1 MWHYVTAGGIG
12 YSLRIDWASIRSNQL
27 SRLMKSLTTVVPD
40 QRLRW
45 RPGSGLLLAWLLC
58 CWLLPPLAPLAA
70 GQTDV
75 IVVDDSSTALALPG
89 PLPTALDDPTL
100 PIGAWLQRP
109 FTPDLY
115 GISLQPGPDTY
126 WHRLQ
131 LEGRFG
137 DTKPRDWHLVA
148 DTHLLRHLEFYLFD
162 GDQLILHQ
170 RAGLLDAVDRAG
182 RYSGIHLDFS
192 LRQNQTLTLLI
203 RKQNNGP
210 AILPLTLYSE
220 AAFAVQQRNQ
230 YLFWGGVITV
240 LLALA
245 LYNALV
251 YAMQPGPA
259 YLWYLAFHVTTFL
272 YFSGIHGFGFLLWPD
287 WLQLYLAQH
296 IMTLNFLVIWLVT
309 RFANVF
315 LNAKK
320 NAPWHHRH
328 LRWFGYLCWPGI
340 VASHV
345 VPEYGMI
352 PVFSVVQVAGSVF
365 GISMAVVALRNHYRP
380 AVFFLVSWLFTVA
393 GGAVGMATFTSVLP
407 ATFFTLHGFLFGAM
421 AELML
426 LSLALADRIR
436 FMEDQMLAK
445 AFEDPLT
452 GAPNFS
458 FFRNRFSDQLEAIQ
472 QRHSHLYL
480 LVLDLQGF
488 RELVGLLGPEVLGQ
502 AYRNHVDRM
511 TDFIRNQR
519 WAVPIRTLQGE
530 AVFFISLPGG
540 QEMMLADARSAGD
553 DSIQQI
559 MQELHELSDQAIAVS
574 GINSKI
580 GFRIGCAAFHPQS
593 STIFECFRQAQVAL
607 LTAQRNR
614 QSAALYSNEQDSFIK
629 HRLSVLSELRQ
640 AIAREQLS
648 IYIQPQL
655 RVRDQLLVGGE
666 VLVRWHHDRDG
677 YISPG
682 VFIPLAEQ
690 SQLIFDI
697 TRQVLLQSCQ
707 WLQRQQSLPQ
717 DFHLSVNLSALD
729 INDRRLLPFIEYC
742 MTEYHVDRR
751 RILFEVTE
759 SAVMDDPERFLGVI
773 RQLHELGFKIAIDDF
788 GTGYSSMS
796 YLQQMNADEIKIDIR
811 FVRNIHLSPTN
822 QNIVK
827 AIVQLARATHAY
839 TVAEGIETEAELNML
854 RALECD
860 IAQGFLWSAAVPAEE
875 FSQRFLAGSRPV
887 NLQQS
892 S

>member
-1 MWHYVTAGGIG
+1 
-12 YSLRIDWASIRSNQL
+12 
-27 SRLMKSLTTVVPD
+27 
-40 QRLRW
+40 
-45 RPGSGLLLAWLLC
+45 
-58 CWLLPPLAPLAA
+58 
-70 GQTDV
+70 
-75 IVVDDSSTALALPG
+75 
-89 PLPTALDDPTL
+89 
-100 PIGAWLQRP
+100 
-109 FTPDLY
+109 
-115 GISLQPGPDTY
+115 QP
-126 WHRLQ
+126 
-131 LEGRFG
+131 
-137 DTKPRDWHLVA
+137 
-148 DTHLLRHLEFYLFD
+148 
-162 GDQLILHQ
+162 
-170 RAGLLDAVDRAG
+170 
-182 RYSGIHLDFS
+182 
-192 LRQNQTLTLLI
+192 
-203 RKQNNGP
+203 
-210 AILPLTLYSE
+210 
-220 AAFAVQQRNQ
+220 
-230 YLFWGGVITV
+230 
-240 LLALA
+240 
-245 LYNALV
+245 
-251 YAMQPGPA
+251 
-259 YLWYLAFHVTTFL
+259 
-272 YFSGIHGFGFLLWPD
+272 
-287 WLQLYLAQH
+287 
-296 IMTLNFLVIWLVT
+296 
-309 RFANVF
+309 
-315 LNAKK
+315 
-320 NAPWHHRH
+320 
-328 LRWFGYLCWPGI
+328 
-340 VASHV
+340 
-345 VPEYGMI
+345 
-352 PVFSVVQVAGSVF
+352 
-365 GISMAVVALRNHYRP
+365 
-380 AVFFLVSWLFTVA
+380 
-393 GGAVGMATFTSVLP
+393 
-407 ATFFTLHGFLFGAM
+407 
-421 AELML
+421 
-426 LSLALADRIR
+426 
-436 FMEDQMLAK
+436 
-445 AFEDPLT
+445 
-452 GAPNFS
+452 
-458 FFRNRFSDQLEAIQ
+458 
-472 QRHSHLYL
+472 
-480 LVLDLQGF
+480 
-488 RELVGLLGPEVLGQ
+488 
-502 AYRNHVDRM
+502 
-511 TDFIRNQR
+511 
-519 WAVPIRTLQGE
+519 
-530 AVFFISLPGG
+530 
-540 QEMMLADARSAGD
+540 
-553 DSIQQI
+553 
-559 MQELHELSDQAIAVS
+559 
-574 GINSKI
+574 
-580 GFRIGCAAFHPQS
+580 
-593 STIFECFRQAQVAL
+593 QVAL

-854 RALECD
+854 RALECN